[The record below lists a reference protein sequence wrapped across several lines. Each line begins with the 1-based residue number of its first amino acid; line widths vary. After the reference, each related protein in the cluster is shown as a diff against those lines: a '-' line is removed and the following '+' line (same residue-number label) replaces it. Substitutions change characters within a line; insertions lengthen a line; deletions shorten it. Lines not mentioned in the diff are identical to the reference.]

1 MTKVLTGGK
10 HFLHTKGSMYDRTE
24 IEQALRECLEH
35 IAGDHYQTIMKRE
48 DNVMLCCRLDS
59 QHGVEL
65 ACDLESRLGIAI
77 PLNENPL
84 VADGDDSSQRRAR
97 NFGEVVDY
105 LVALAN

>member
-1 MTKVLTGGK
+1 
-10 HFLHTKGSMYDRTE
+10 MYDRTE